1 MRRMWRRASI
11 VATTGL
17 ALLGCA
23 PQERPATNVIVVLV
37 DTLRADRLSLY
48 GYARETSPHLERRA
62 RSAAVFE
69 TARAQAP
76 CTFPSVNSILTSRY
90 PIEFLGREDGQQGI
104 PEGVPSLAEIL
115 KRRGFATAAISASF
129 VVRNTPGRFNRTGG
143 YGRGFDRFDESCDSK
158 PASCVNSR
166 ALALLDEAREPFF
179 LYLHYMEPHDP
190 YGPPKQH
197 RRSWS
202 AGYRSE
208 FPYIN
213 HGGMWELKH
222 GVFGSREPKPFRA
235 RDLDHLS
242 NLYDEEVAYFDVEFE
257 RLMRRLAERGT
268 LDDTLVVLMAD
279 HGEHLLFEH
288 HQLQHCQSVY
298 EQALRTPLVVWRPG
312 QTNGLRIREPVQNL
326 DVLPTVLDLLGVPSG
341 GEPFRGRSLRRLL
354 DGRSESERVG
364 FAQQGQW
371 LAAFDRRFKL
381 IVDLE
386 TGAHRLFDLRADPG
400 ENYDV
405 ASRQGAAVER
415 LRRALVR
422 WARDEGMDEKKLLE
436 RGQAGEETLRAVGY
450 I

>member
-1 MRRMWRRASI
+1 MWRRGALLA
-11 VATTGL
+11 ATGV

-23 PQERPATNVIVVLV
+23 PRERPPENVIVALV

-48 GYARETSPHLERRA
+48 GYERPTSPFLEHRA

-90 PIEFLGREDGQQGI
+90 PIEFLGRDDGRQGI
-104 PEGVPSLAEIL
+104 PEGVPSLAELL
-115 KRRGFATAAISASF
+115 KRRGFATAAVSASF
-129 VVRNTPGRFNRTGG
+129 VVRDTPGRFNRTGG

-158 PASCVNSR
+158 PANCVNAR

-190 YGPPKQH
+190 YAPPKRH
-197 RRSWS
+197 RRKWS
-202 AGYRSE
+202 GGYRSE

-213 HGGMWELKH
+213 NGGMWELKR
-222 GVFGSREPKPFRA
+222 GVFGGREPRPFRA
-235 RDLDHLS
+235 RDLVHLS
-242 NLYDEEVAYFDVEFE
+242 DLYDEEVAYFDAQFE
-257 RLMRRLAERGT
+257 LLLRGLAERGR
-268 LDDTLVVLMAD
+268 LDDTLIVLMAD

-312 QTNGLRIREPVQNL
+312 QTLGRRIREPVQNL
-326 DVLPTVLDLLGVPSG
+326 DVVPTVLDLLGVPSG
-341 GEPFRGRSLRRLL
+341 GEPLRGRSLRRLL
-354 DGRSESERVG
+354 DGRAVAERVG

-371 LAAFDRRFKL
+371 LAAFARRFKL

-386 TGAHRLFDLRADPG
+386 TGEHRLFDLRRDPG

-405 ASRQGAAVER
+405 APRHRRAASR
-415 LRRALVR
+415 LRRALLR
-422 WARDEGMDEKKLLE
+422 WARDEGMDEQKLLR